1 MKISKKATT
10 IAVINQ
16 KGGTGKTTTCENLGV
31 GLAME
36 GKKVLLVDA
45 DPQGSLTVSMGWQN
59 PDALPITLS
68 TLMQKAMNDQCIPP
82 GEGVLHH
89 AEGVDLIPANI
100 ELAGLEVALVNTMS
114 REKVMKQ
121 VLESAKREYDY
132 ILIDCTPSLGMLTVN
147 ALAAADSALIPMQAQ
162 YLSAKGLEQLLQ
174 TVQKVRRQINPKL
187 KIEGILLTMTDS
199 RTVYE
204 QQISNLIRQAYGKHL
219 KVFEQTIP
227 RSVRAAELSTTG
239 KSIFQYA
246 DSKNGEVFGH
256 LMDIISAPSNIKL
269 AFRNIKGNDGSHTAG
284 TDGRTIE
291 SLAVMPED
299 KFVKLIQKQFR
310 RYEPKA
316 VRRVEIPKPNG
327 KMRPLGIPCIIDR
340 IVQQCILQVMEPICE
355 AKFYEHSYGFR
366 PCRSAENAISYAYG
380 LAQRNKLHYVV
391 DVDVKGFFDN
401 VDHRKLLKQIWTLG
415 IRDTKL
421 IQIIKAMLKAPIEMP
436 DGETVLPSK
445 GTPQGGIL
453 SPLLAN
459 IVLNE
464 LDWWIASQ
472 WDEMVGHMKHPCK
485 VTYYPNGAEKKCNSY
500 TALKKSN
507 LKEMRIV
514 RYADDFKIFCR
525 TKEDAEKTYYAV
537 KDWLWKRLK
546 LEVSDEKSKVTN
558 LRKRDSEFLGFRIKL
573 RRKSNSWV
581 ITSNVCDKAIHR
593 ISKEMADSVK
603 AIQSS
608 KTAEEISLNVG
619 DYNAKVIGVQD
630 YYCIATRINLNFSDI
645 ARPIN
650 GQLLHRIDGIKK
662 QGEIKNRYLRKRYGK
677 SKQMRWIGETP
688 LVPLAYVQFKIPMRK
703 SRKINPYTPEGR
715 AEIHDNL
722 RIDVNSMLWL
732 MRHPIP
738 TESVRYNDNRVSLYA
753 GQDGKCAITG
763 KKLDVQTCICY
774 RKTNDCKKG
783 NDSYQNLLLLSLQG
797 LAIVSS
803 EDMMSVVALVK
814 EYSLNAKVIT
824 KVNKLRATA
833 GLPLLAVK

>member
-1 MKISKKATT
+1 MAQKAKKKSKLRHA
-10 IAVINQ
+10 
-16 KGGTGKTTTCENLGV
+16 EYY
-31 GLAME
+31 
-36 GKKVLLVDA
+36 D
-45 DPQGSLTVSMGWQN
+45 
-59 PDALPITLS
+59 
-68 TLMQKAMNDQCIPP
+68 MQKTFD
-82 GEGVLHH
+82 
-89 AEGVDLIPANI
+89 
-100 ELAGLEVALVNTMS
+100 
-114 REKVMKQ
+114 
-121 VLESAKREYDY
+121 
-132 ILIDCTPSLGMLTVN
+132 SL
-147 ALAAADSALIPMQAQ
+147 
-162 YLSAKGLEQLLQ
+162 
-174 TVQKVRRQINPKL
+174 
-187 KIEGILLTMTDS
+187 
-199 RTVYE
+199 
-204 QQISNLIRQAYGKHL
+204 
-219 KVFEQTIP
+219 
-227 RSVRAAELSTTG
+227 
-239 KSIFQYA
+239 YA
-246 DSKNGEVFGH
+246 DSKSGEVFGN

-316 VRRVEIPKPNG
+316 VKRVEIPKPNG

-472 WDEMVGHMKHPCK
+472 WDEMVRHMKHPCK

-593 ISKEMADSVK
+593 IGKEMADSVK

-630 YYCIATRINLNFSDI
+630 YYCIATRVNLNFSDI

-774 RKTNDCKKG
+774 RKTNNCNKG

-803 EDMMSVVALVK
+803 EDMMSVAALVK

-833 GLPLLAVK
+833 GLPLLAAK

>member
-1 MKISKKATT
+1 MAQKAKKKSKLRHA
-10 IAVINQ
+10 
-16 KGGTGKTTTCENLGV
+16 EYY
-31 GLAME
+31 
-36 GKKVLLVDA
+36 D
-45 DPQGSLTVSMGWQN
+45 
-59 PDALPITLS
+59 
-68 TLMQKAMNDQCIPP
+68 MQKTFD
-82 GEGVLHH
+82 
-89 AEGVDLIPANI
+89 
-100 ELAGLEVALVNTMS
+100 
-114 REKVMKQ
+114 
-121 VLESAKREYDY
+121 
-132 ILIDCTPSLGMLTVN
+132 SL
-147 ALAAADSALIPMQAQ
+147 
-162 YLSAKGLEQLLQ
+162 
-174 TVQKVRRQINPKL
+174 
-187 KIEGILLTMTDS
+187 
-199 RTVYE
+199 
-204 QQISNLIRQAYGKHL
+204 
-219 KVFEQTIP
+219 
-227 RSVRAAELSTTG
+227 
-239 KSIFQYA
+239 YA
-246 DSKNGEVFGH
+246 DSKSGEVFGH
-256 LMDIISAPSNIKL
+256 LMDIISAPNNIKL

-291 SLAVMPED
+291 SLAVMSED

-316 VRRVEIPKPNG
+316 VKRVEIPKPNG

-340 IVQQCILQVMEPICE
+340 IVQQCILQVLE
-355 AKFYEHSYGFR
+355 

-436 DGETVLPSK
+436 DGENVLPSK

-472 WDEMVGHMKHPCK
+472 WDEMVRHMKHPCK

-593 ISKEMADSVK
+593 IGKEMADSVK

-630 YYCIATRINLNFSDI
+630 YYCIATRVNLNFSDI

-774 RKTNDCKKG
+774 RKTNNCKKG
-783 NDSYQNLLLLSLQG
+783 L
-797 LAIVSS
+797 
-803 EDMMSVVALVK
+803 
-814 EYSLNAKVIT
+814 
-824 KVNKLRATA
+824 
-833 GLPLLAVK
+833 

>member
-1 MKISKKATT
+1 MAQKAKKKSKLRHA
-10 IAVINQ
+10 
-16 KGGTGKTTTCENLGV
+16 EYY
-31 GLAME
+31 
-36 GKKVLLVDA
+36 D
-45 DPQGSLTVSMGWQN
+45 
-59 PDALPITLS
+59 
-68 TLMQKAMNDQCIPP
+68 MQKTFD
-82 GEGVLHH
+82 
-89 AEGVDLIPANI
+89 
-100 ELAGLEVALVNTMS
+100 
-114 REKVMKQ
+114 
-121 VLESAKREYDY
+121 
-132 ILIDCTPSLGMLTVN
+132 SL
-147 ALAAADSALIPMQAQ
+147 
-162 YLSAKGLEQLLQ
+162 
-174 TVQKVRRQINPKL
+174 
-187 KIEGILLTMTDS
+187 
-199 RTVYE
+199 
-204 QQISNLIRQAYGKHL
+204 
-219 KVFEQTIP
+219 
-227 RSVRAAELSTTG
+227 
-239 KSIFQYA
+239 YA
-246 DSKNGEVFGH
+246 DSKSGEVFGH
-256 LMDIISAPSNIKL
+256 LMDIISAPNNIKL

-291 SLAVMPED
+291 SLAVMSED

-316 VRRVEIPKPNG
+316 VKRVDIPKPNG

-472 WDEMVGHMKHPCK
+472 WDEMVRHMKHPCK

-593 ISKEMADSVK
+593 IGKEMADSVK

-630 YYCIATRINLNFSDI
+630 YYCIATRVNLNFSDI

-715 AEIHDNL
+715 AEIHYNL

-774 RKTNDCKKG
+774 RKTNNCKKD

-803 EDMMSVVALVK
+803 EDMMSVAALVK

-833 GLPLLAVK
+833 GLPLLAAK

>member
-1 MKISKKATT
+1 MAQKAKKKSKLRHA
-10 IAVINQ
+10 
-16 KGGTGKTTTCENLGV
+16 EYY
-31 GLAME
+31 
-36 GKKVLLVDA
+36 D
-45 DPQGSLTVSMGWQN
+45 
-59 PDALPITLS
+59 
-68 TLMQKAMNDQCIPP
+68 MQKTFD
-82 GEGVLHH
+82 
-89 AEGVDLIPANI
+89 
-100 ELAGLEVALVNTMS
+100 
-114 REKVMKQ
+114 
-121 VLESAKREYDY
+121 
-132 ILIDCTPSLGMLTVN
+132 SL
-147 ALAAADSALIPMQAQ
+147 
-162 YLSAKGLEQLLQ
+162 
-174 TVQKVRRQINPKL
+174 
-187 KIEGILLTMTDS
+187 
-199 RTVYE
+199 
-204 QQISNLIRQAYGKHL
+204 
-219 KVFEQTIP
+219 
-227 RSVRAAELSTTG
+227 
-239 KSIFQYA
+239 YA
-246 DSKNGEVFGH
+246 DSKSGEVFGH

-291 SLAVMPED
+291 SLAIMPED

-316 VRRVEIPKPNG
+316 VKRVEIPKPNG

-593 ISKEMADSVK
+593 ISKELADSVK

-630 YYCIATRINLNFSDI
+630 YYCIATRVNLNFSDI

-688 LVPLAYVQFKIPMRK
+688 LVPLAYVQFKIPMQK
-703 SRKINPYTPEGR
+703 SRKINPYTSEGR

-722 RIDVNSMLWL
+722 RVDVNSMLWL
-732 MRHPIP
+732 MRHPIS
-738 TESVRYNDNRVSLYA
+738 TESIRYNDNRVSLYA
-753 GQDGKCAITG
+753 GQD
-763 KKLDVQTCICY
+763 
-774 RKTNDCKKG
+774 
-783 NDSYQNLLLLSLQG
+783 LSL
-797 LAIVSS
+797 IH
-803 EDMMSVVALVK
+803 
-814 EYSLNAKVIT
+814 I
-824 KVNKLRATA
+824 
-833 GLPLLAVK
+833 

>member
-1 MKISKKATT
+1 MAQKAKKKSKLRHA
-10 IAVINQ
+10 
-16 KGGTGKTTTCENLGV
+16 EYY
-31 GLAME
+31 
-36 GKKVLLVDA
+36 D
-45 DPQGSLTVSMGWQN
+45 
-59 PDALPITLS
+59 
-68 TLMQKAMNDQCIPP
+68 MQKTFD
-82 GEGVLHH
+82 
-89 AEGVDLIPANI
+89 
-100 ELAGLEVALVNTMS
+100 
-114 REKVMKQ
+114 
-121 VLESAKREYDY
+121 
-132 ILIDCTPSLGMLTVN
+132 SL
-147 ALAAADSALIPMQAQ
+147 
-162 YLSAKGLEQLLQ
+162 
-174 TVQKVRRQINPKL
+174 
-187 KIEGILLTMTDS
+187 
-199 RTVYE
+199 
-204 QQISNLIRQAYGKHL
+204 
-219 KVFEQTIP
+219 
-227 RSVRAAELSTTG
+227 
-239 KSIFQYA
+239 YA
-246 DSKNGEVFGH
+246 DSKSGEVFGH

-316 VRRVEIPKPNG
+316 VKRVEIPKPNG

-472 WDEMVGHMKHPCK
+472 WDEMVRHMKHPCK
-485 VTYYPNGAEKKCNSY
+485 VTYYPNGVEKKCNSY

-630 YYCIATRINLNFSDI
+630 YYCIATRVNLNFSDI

-774 RKTNDCKKG
+774 RKTHNCKKG
-783 NDSYQNLLLLSLQG
+783 NDSYQHLLLLS
-797 LAIVSS
+797 
-803 EDMMSVVALVK
+803 
-814 EYSLNAKVIT
+814 
-824 KVNKLRATA
+824 
-833 GLPLLAVK
+833 